1 MGICLTL
8 NTATDRCQPVDLG
21 GRLGGGID
29 QGLQPGDRLIIHLDV
44 DRGITISRPAGRRR
58 AEEQRTRLLG
68 RIERRR

>member
-29 QGLQPGDRLIIHLDV
+29 QGLQPGARLIIHLDV
-44 DRGITISRPAGRRR
+44 DRGITSLVRPAVVAQKNNGQGYW
-58 AEEQRTRLLG
+58 AE
-68 RIERRR
+68 